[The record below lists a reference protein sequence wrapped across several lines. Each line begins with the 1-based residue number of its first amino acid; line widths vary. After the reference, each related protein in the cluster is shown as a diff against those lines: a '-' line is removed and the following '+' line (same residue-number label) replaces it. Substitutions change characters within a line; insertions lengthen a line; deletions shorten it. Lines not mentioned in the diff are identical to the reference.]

1 MSCFY
6 CKGQTIEQMTKFI
19 VDLDRCVVI
28 VKNVPGQVCQQCGE
42 TSYSD
47 EVAQQLDLGGGF
59 GVRYVE
65 SDPSLD
71 IDAKV
76 GRLAAAVRE
85 ACDRLG
91 MEMPEIRIEPG
102 RSIVANAGMTLY
114 TVGTVKRIPGYKN
127 YVSVDGSMADHP
139 RYALYGSQYTCMLAG
154 KMGEPQTLAC
164 SVVGRCCESG
174 DIIQEHVKLPA
185 SVCRGDILAVCTTGA
200 YNHSMASCYNAVP
213 RPPIV
218 MIDGERDYVAVRRE
232 TAEDLE
238 EFSKEY
244 LNVLCGK
251 VAGAMFQATQVSA
264 HFGTP
269 TFYHGRYEPEG
280 QEAQFVLTYADEHSK
295 GAHLIHHVACP
306 QEDSAA
312 GKEDLG

>member
-1 MSCFY
+1 M
-6 CKGQTIEQMTKFI
+6 
-19 VDLDRCVVI
+19 
-28 VKNVPGQVCQQCGE
+28 
-42 TSYSD
+42 
-47 EVAQQLDLGGGF
+47 
-59 GVRYVE
+59 
-65 SDPSLD
+65 
-71 IDAKV
+71 
-76 GRLAAAVRE
+76 
-85 ACDRLG
+85 
-91 MEMPEIRIEPG
+91 
-102 RSIVANAGMTLY
+102 
-114 TVGTVKRIPGYKN
+114 
-127 YVSVDGSMADHP
+127 
-139 RYALYGSQYTCMLAG
+139 
-154 KMGEPQTLAC
+154 
-164 SVVGRCCESG
+164 
-174 DIIQEHVKLPA
+174 
-185 SVCRGDILAVCTTGA
+185 
-200 YNHSMASCYNAVP
+200 
-213 RPPIV
+213 
-218 MIDGERDYVAVRRE
+218 